1 MASDPVNSASR
12 KPATAPAP
20 QHVIS
25 IYRIIGFVLRW
36 NTSFTV
42 ERV

>member
-25 IYRIIGFVLRW
+25 INRISGFGLPR